1 MSRYAEKLTGG
12 FAREQNIAKSDGPE
26 SSER

>member
-1 MSRYAEKLTGG
+1 MSRYAEKTHRG
-12 FAREQNIAKSDGPE
+12 FAEEHNIAKSDGPE